1 MYVCDE
7 AVRGP
12 VLWQWLGVS
21 RAADGERSTLKV
33 IEVKVSVYER
43 ERERKVGEVHTARE
57 SREASAAR
65 DIDAALSP
73 RTPPAPCD
81 LATGKPG
88 LRGRETHR
96 SALFASVCAQVHVRA
111 GVKVTLHLCQ
121 TLGQRK

>member
-33 IEVKVSVYER
+33 IEVKASAYER
-43 ERERKVGEVHTARE
+43 KRERKVGEVRAARE

-96 SALFASVCAQVHVRA
+96 SALFACVRVRA
-111 GVKVTLHLCQ
+111 GVKVTFHLSPVSDL
-121 TLGQRK
+121 TQRE